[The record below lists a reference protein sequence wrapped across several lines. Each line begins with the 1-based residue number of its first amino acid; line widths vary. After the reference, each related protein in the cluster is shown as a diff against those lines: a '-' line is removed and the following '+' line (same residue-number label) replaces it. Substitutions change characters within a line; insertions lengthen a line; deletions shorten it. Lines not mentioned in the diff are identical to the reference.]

1 MPSSEEE
8 PVKHKIALILAAFAM
23 LAGASVLTAQSPQSL
38 TMTNAEVVSVDPSQ
52 RIMVIRNTLGR
63 DQTVEL
69 DDQLAGFGGV
79 RPGDKVVLSLRKG
92 PGRDRVMAISKGG
105 TVTPA
110 PKATVAA
117 TAETAAAA
125 SANEA
130 AVPASQASLNAYSDR
145 VATLAQQA
153 NEVDRLW
160 GELRNVCNVTVD
172 AHYSS
177 REWLSLWDKQ
187 ARLDLSSGSCRDL
200 YNQVL
205 SAGETV
211 NASMA
216 AAGESA
222 KKAGLIDGDLR
233 QIRQRYSMDWEGW
246 GRIPPERL
254 EQP

>member
-1 MPSSEEE
+1 M
-8 PVKHKIALILAAFAM
+8 KQKIALILAVFAI
-23 LAGASVLTAQSPQSL
+23 LAGAAVLSAQTPQTL

-52 RIMVIRNTLGR
+52 RLMVIRNTLGK

-69 DDQLAGFGGV
+69 DDQLAGFSGI
-79 RPGDKVVLSLRKG
+79 RAGDKVVLSLRKG

-105 TVTPA
+105 VTPA
-110 PKATVAA
+110 KDSRVVTSAPGAT
-117 TAETAAAA
+117 TTEAAAGA
-125 SANEA
+125 AANA
-130 AVPASQASLNAYSDR
+130 AAIPASQASLNAYSDR

-160 GELRNVCNVTVD
+160 GEFRNVCNVTVD
-172 AHYSS
+172 AHYDS

-187 ARLDLSSGSCRDL
+187 ARVDLSSGACRDL
-200 YNQVL
+200 FNQL
-205 SAGETV
+205 ITAGETV

-222 KKAGLIDGDLR
+222 KKAGLVDGDLR

-246 GRIPPERL
+246 GRTPPERL